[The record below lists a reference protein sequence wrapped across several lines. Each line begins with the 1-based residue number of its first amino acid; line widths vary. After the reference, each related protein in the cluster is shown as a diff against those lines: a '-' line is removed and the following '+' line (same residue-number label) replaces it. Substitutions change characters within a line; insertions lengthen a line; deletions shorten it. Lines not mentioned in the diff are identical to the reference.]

1 MTDEQEQRGA
11 EYSNEALRK
20 LGARIRHY
28 RRKRAMT
35 QRDLSFDGC
44 SYSYLARI
52 EAGDRRPSPRVLYE
66 IARRL
71 DVSSEELTGETST
84 EQRSQSLETLEAAML
99 IRQGHLEEASELL
112 EGVLQEAQV
121 SADSER
127 ASEALEGLGL
137 VALARGD
144 YATAGPLL
152 EQSLEAT
159 ADADPGERTAL
170 YSGLVEVHA
179 HTGDTARAMAVLEN
193 CLDRLRRSP
202 VADPAKVVRYSLWLS
217 RSYAEAGDHTRAG
230 AALSDALR
238 HGDVRVDLPSRA
250 AAAFALARAH
260 AANGR
265 IDQAIRH
272 TDRAL
277 ALYDLRDDNR
287 ALRESHLVYAQAL
300 LDISDVTAAAGHLT
314 AARGLLEAEPE
325 SSELGALE
333 VEEARMALLSG
344 DTETAA
350 VKAVNAVE
358 VLQAAADPRR
368 IGDAYL
374 VLARVQD
381 ELGELE
387 RAERSYNRAV
397 EEFTAT
403 GNQRELAKAYRWF
416 GKFLKRLGRADA
428 ALEAFELAADLTPS
442 TLDSLAPVLDR
453 TGSRTL

>member
-1 MTDEQEQRGA
+1 MDVQEQSGA

-71 DVSSEELTGETST
+71 DVTPEELTGETST

-99 IRQGHLEEASELL
+99 IRQGFLDEAVELL
-112 EGVLQEAQV
+112 QGVLHEAQV

-137 VALARGD
+137 VALARGE
-144 YATAGPLL
+144 YAAAGPLL
-152 EQSLEAT
+152 EQSLEST

-179 HTGDTARAMAVLEN
+179 HSGDTARAMAVLEN
-193 CLDRLRRSP
+193 CLARLRQSA

-217 RSYAEAGDHTRAG
+217 RTYADAGDHTRAG
-230 AALSDALR
+230 AALADALR
-238 HGDVRVDLPSRA
+238 NGDVRVDLPSRA

-277 ALYDLRDDNR
+277 AMYDLADDNR

-300 LDISDVTAAAGHLT
+300 LDMTDTQAAAAHLA
-314 AARGLLEAEPE
+314 AARGLLDAEPAN
-325 SSELGALE
+325 SELGALE

-344 DTETAA
+344 DNETARA
-350 VKAVNAVE
+350 KATNAVA
-358 VLQAAADPRR
+358 VLQDAGDPRR

-387 RAERSYNRAV
+387 RAERSYTRAV
-397 EEFTAT
+397 EEFTAAR
-403 GNQRELAKAYRWF
+403 NQRELAKAYRWF

-453 TGSRTL
+453 TSARQ